1 MTVAD
6 PKIQFMDIGS
16 EMLNYFESNLG
27 RIEILG
33 SSNKIERIYF
43 NIQSSS
49 LDQWEAPQIRES
61 KRQFIFDV
69 VVDDG
74 GEKGKMEEFVNFC
87 EVSYS
92 LESVDSCQILFR
104 YRWLERCLQV
114 GINVLPNLSYII
126 YDNRHFSSYKILV
139 I

>member
-1 MTVAD
+1 MTFLFLDNLFSGIFVLRIHRNFLTFLPVAEWVTVLD
-6 PKIQFMDIGS
+6 LKIQFMDIGS

-87 EVSYS
+87 EVS
-92 LESVDSCQILFR
+92 
-104 YRWLERCLQV
+104 
-114 GINVLPNLSYII
+114 
-126 YDNRHFSSYKILV
+126 HMM
-139 I
+139 

>member
-1 MTVAD
+1 
-6 PKIQFMDIGS
+6 MDIGS

-87 EVSYS
+87 EVSHA
-92 LESVDSCQILFR
+92 LESVDPC
-104 YRWLERCLQV
+104 
-114 GINVLPNLSYII
+114 
-126 YDNRHFSSYKILV
+126 HT
-139 I
+139 

>member
-1 MTVAD
+1 
-6 PKIQFMDIGS
+6 MDIGS

-87 EVSYS
+87 EVS
-92 LESVDSCQILFR
+92 
-104 YRWLERCLQV
+104 
-114 GINVLPNLSYII
+114 INPDLDLAECI
-126 YDNRHFSSYKILV
+126 HFITSS
-139 I
+139 

>member
-104 YRWLERCLQV
+104 
-114 GINVLPNLSYII
+114 
-126 YDNRHFSSYKILV
+126 
-139 I
+139 

>member
-1 MTVAD
+1 MRIQRAFRIHIRRRVLD
-6 PKIQFMDIGS
+6 RPKSTDLSNFLYTNLQFMDIGS

-87 EVSYS
+87 EVS
-92 LESVDSCQILFR
+92 
-104 YRWLERCLQV
+104 
-114 GINVLPNLSYII
+114 INPDYLN
-126 YDNRHFSSYKILV
+126 
-139 I
+139 

>member
-1 MTVAD
+1 MTAAN
-6 PKIQFMDIGS
+6 PEIQFMDIGS

-92 LESVDSCQILFR
+92 LVCGFMSNPISIKLARKTFTSWNQC
-104 YRWLERCLQV
+104 
-114 GINVLPNLSYII
+114 II
-126 YDNRHFSSYKILV
+126 
-139 I
+139 

>member
-1 MTVAD
+1 
-6 PKIQFMDIGS
+6 MDIGS

-87 EVSYS
+87 EVRYS
-92 LESVDSCQILFR
+92 LTSVDSCQIFFPISITFARKTFESMYYLT
-104 YRWLERCLQV
+104 
-114 GINVLPNLSYII
+114 
-126 YDNRHFSSYKILV
+126 
-139 I
+139 

>member
-1 MTVAD
+1 MTFLFLDYLVSD
-6 PKIQFMDIGS
+6 IFVLSIHRFFLTFQPVWVTVVDLKIQFMDIGS

-87 EVSYS
+87 EVSHA
-92 LESVDSCQILFR
+92 LESVDPC
-104 YRWLERCLQV
+104 
-114 GINVLPNLSYII
+114 
-126 YDNRHFSSYKILV
+126 HT
-139 I
+139 

>member
-1 MTVAD
+1 MGD
-6 PKIQFMDIGS
+6 LKFQFMDIGS

-87 EVSYS
+87 EVSHA
-92 LESVDSCQILFR
+92 LESVDPC
-104 YRWLERCLQV
+104 
-114 GINVLPNLSYII
+114 
-126 YDNRHFSSYKILV
+126 HT
-139 I
+139 

>member
-1 MTVAD
+1 MTFLFLDYLVSD
-6 PKIQFMDIGS
+6 IFVLSIHRIFLTFQPVWVTVVDLKIQFMDIGS

-87 EVSYS
+87 EVSHA
-92 LESVDSCQILFR
+92 LESVDPC
-104 YRWLERCLQV
+104 
-114 GINVLPNLSYII
+114 
-126 YDNRHFSSYKILV
+126 HT
-139 I
+139 

>member
-1 MTVAD
+1 
-6 PKIQFMDIGS
+6 MDIGS

-87 EVSYS
+87 EVS
-92 LESVDSCQILFR
+92 
-104 YRWLERCLQV
+104 
-114 GINVLPNLSYII
+114 SYI
-126 YDNRHFSSYKILV
+126 RHNLWVNKLWLTRTIRGRVRDF
-139 I
+139 

>member
-1 MTVAD
+1 
-6 PKIQFMDIGS
+6 MDIGS

-87 EVSYS
+87 EVSINPDH
-92 LESVDSCQILFR
+92 LNRGDHPCKPFL
-104 YRWLERCLQV
+104 LQPDHHDLAEW
-114 GINVLPNLSYII
+114 I
-126 YDNRHFSSYKILV
+126 HFIASS
-139 I
+139 